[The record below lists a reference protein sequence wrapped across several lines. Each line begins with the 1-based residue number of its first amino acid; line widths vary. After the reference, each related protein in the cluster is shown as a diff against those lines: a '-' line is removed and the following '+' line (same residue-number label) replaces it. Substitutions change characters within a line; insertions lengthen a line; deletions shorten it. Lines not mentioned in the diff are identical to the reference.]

1 MSAADAPTRHRW
13 APVWIVA
20 AVAAAYGLGSGS
32 AWLVFHATDVGAV
45 FFPPAGVTLGAL
57 LLARRRHWGY
67 VLVAAGAVELTM
79 NLWQGLSAGA
89 AAGFVLTNT
98 VEPLVGATL
107 VRRFLPGRIDLTR
120 VRDAAVFLACAVG
133 LGPLAG
139 ALVGATTS
147 TLASG
152 GAWWTALAQFWA
164 GDGLAV
170 LTLGSAVVG
179 LGALRPSRRV
189 SRLWRAGLVLAA
201 TALLTAVGFWP
212 QDVPLMYLPVP
223 LLLAAGFG
231 GRVATVGA
239 AGFVMAFVANLQS
252 AAGRGPWAVL
262 ADRPDLE
269 AATLQVY
276 LAFVVL
282 GAWVLAIAVAERD
295 RARAQSRREVAAR
308 IRLETLQEVTA
319 GLAAAATAEQ
329 VVRVLVEK
337 GVGVVAD
344 HGYVTLLDRDGVNL
358 RIWPTSAVPPAVASG
373 YREMRLGDLGRLPV
387 VDVVRHGRPVRLASA
402 AEIGERY
409 PALLDRGGQVATRGV
424 LVVPVRVAERTL
436 GALVFAY
443 RRDGAVTPEVAAL
456 AQTIADLAGQAV
468 DRAERYEAEH
478 SAAHELQR
486 SLLPRISG
494 HLPGVRARAAYRP
507 AVRGNDVGG
516 DWYDVFE
523 VPGSRVAIV
532 VGDVVGHG
540 LAAAA
545 AMGQLQQVLRS
556 AALAGASPAEVLE
569 SLDAASLAIDGAAYA
584 TVGYAEYDPVERILT
599 YASAGHLPPLL
610 AVGDTVSYLN
620 EGRSQPL
627 QLSARARAEATITVP
642 DGAMLVWYS
651 DGLLE
656 RRDEVIDVG
665 LDRLAKAAA
674 SVRGADPQEWCD
686 SIVSAM
692 TGGAATTDDVVVT
705 CLRLAGITAPAQESG
720 VLRLTL
726 DSVRDL
732 PPTRQALRVWSTAH
746 ELSAD
751 QTDALLMAAN
761 EALINSLEHAY
772 HGRAAGPVT
781 LTAVRGRR
789 REVRVE
795 VDDRGRW
802 RASSPDGERGRG
814 LDLINQMARRV
825 VVSLSRHG
833 TRVTITVPES

>member
-1 MSAADAPTRHRW
+1 MRPAADVRARW

-20 AVAAAYGLGSGS
+20 LVAGGYGLGSGC
-32 AWLVFHATDVGAV
+32 AWLLFNASDVGAV

-57 LLARRRHWGY
+57 LLAPRRHWVW
-67 VLVAAGAVELTM
+67 VLGAAGAVELTV
-79 NLWQGLSAGA
+79 NLWQGLPPGA
-89 AAGFVLTNT
+89 ACGFVLTNT
-98 VEPLVGATL
+98 VEPLVGAAL
-107 VRRFLPGRIDLTR
+107 VRRFRSGPIDLTR
-120 VRDAAVFLACAVG
+120 VGDAAVFLVCAVG

-139 ALVGATTS
+139 ALIGATTS
-147 TLASG
+147 ALTSG
-152 GAWWTALAQFWA
+152 AGWWTALGQFWA

-179 LGALRPSRRV
+179 LGTLHLPPRWR
-189 SRLWRAGLVLAA
+189 RLWRAGLVLAA
-201 TALLTAVGFWP
+201 TALLTAIGFWP

-262 ADRPDLE
+262 ADQPDLE

-276 LAFVVL
+276 LAFVVV

-295 RARAQSRREVAAR
+295 RARAQSRREEQAR
-308 IRLETLQEVTA
+308 RRLETLQEVTA
-319 GLAAAATAEQ
+319 GLAAAATGEQ

-337 GVGVVAD
+337 GVAVVAD

-358 RIWPTSAVPPAVASG
+358 RIWPTSSVPATVAAGSA
-373 YREMRLGDLGRLPV
+373 EVRLGDIGRLPV
-387 VDVVRHGRPVRLASA
+387 VDVVLGGQPVVLASRA
-402 AEIGERY
+402 DIAERY
-409 PALLDRGGQVATRGV
+409 PAVLEVDAEVDTRGL
-424 LVVPVRVAERTL
+424 LVVPVRTAERTL
-436 GALVFAY
+436 GALAFAFHQ
-443 RRDGAVTPEVAAL
+443 DLAVGPEVAAL
-456 AQTIADLAGQAV
+456 AQSIADLAGQAV
-468 DRAERYEAEH
+468 DRADRYEVEY
-478 SAAHELQR
+478 SASHELQR

-494 HLPGVRARAAYRP
+494 HLPGVRAWAAYHP
-507 AVRGNDVGG
+507 AERGNDVGG

-523 VPGSRVAIV
+523 LPGSRVAIA

-540 LAAAA
+540 LGAAA
-545 AMGQLQQVLRS
+545 AMGRLQQVLRTT
-556 AALAGASPAEVLE
+556 ALAGASPAEVLE
-569 SLDAASLAIDGAAYA
+569 SLDTASWAIDGAAYA
-584 TVGYAEYDPVERILT
+584 TVGYAEYDPIDRVLT

-610 AVGDTVSYLN
+610 ADGDGARYLDG
-620 EGRSQPL
+620 GRSQPL
-627 QLSARARAEATITVP
+627 QLASRPRVDATIAVP

-665 LDRLAKAAA
+665 LDRLAKTAETL
-674 SVRGADPQEWCD
+674 RDADPQVWCD
-686 SIVSAM
+686 RVVTAM
-692 TGGAATTDDVVVT
+692 TEGSATTDDVVVT
-705 CLRLAGITAPAQESG
+705 CLLLAGITAPPDGSG

-726 DSVRDL
+726 RSVKDL
-732 PPTRQALRVWSTAH
+732 PSTRRALRAWSAAH
-746 ELSAD
+746 DLSPD
-751 QTDALLMAAN
+751 QTDALLMTAN

-772 HGRAAGPVT
+772 HGRAVGPVT
-781 LTAVRGRR
+781 LTAARGER
-789 REVRVE
+789 REIRVE

-814 LDLINQMARRV
+814 LDLINQLARRV
-825 VVSLSRHG
+825 VVNLSRHG